1 MIDTL
6 NPKIFLM
13 EKIKI
18 TDEQIEING
27 KTYVPRGS
35 QVQSVIEVNGQESV
49 WEVGKNYL
57 VRTVTMIQLGK
68 LKKVTQQELVLSD
81 ACWVSDTG
89 RFNVALEKGT
99 LNEVEMFQRDVIIG
113 RGSIVDATEWLT
125 DLPKTTK

>member
-1 MIDTL
+1 
-6 NPKIFLM
+6 M